1 MKQTGGSLLPRR
13 PQRPGQLAQQG
24 RPERAQQAVQSEK
37 RVGRRHFDR
46 RLQRPRA
53 RHGQQL
59 GAEFQRGPA
68 EAVRSVRAG
77 HRHVREYGQLREYN
91 DYVVDCNIIIYPYFK
106 KVS

>member
-1 MKQTGGSLLPRR
+1 MFLKQTGCPLLPRR

-53 RHGQQL
+53 RHDQQL
-59 GAEFQRGPA
+59 GTEIQRGPA
-68 EAVRSVRAG
+68 EAVWSVRAG
-77 HRHVREYGQLREYN
+77 HRHVRKYGQ
-91 DYVVDCNIIIYPYFK
+91 
-106 KVS
+106 